1 MSLPAKVFRAE
12 TWGKRRGRLWTE
24 EEEARAVLMRFF
36 KQSDEEIAKALGRTQ
51 KAIRGKIGY
60 WKKRR

>member
-1 MSLPAKVFRAE
+1 
-12 TWGKRRGRLWTE
+12 
-24 EEEARAVLMRFF
+24 MRFF